1 MTVPRDALGRKVGC
15 RTRDF
20 LGIGGNLLD
29 ECNLRLIR
37 QKLEFCAVLHIDAR
51 LIRLTEDAC
60 DACMRILDIVDG
72 ILIGLLRCK
81 IKIKIQLAVQG
92 AH

>member
-1 MTVPRDALGRKVGC
+1 MTVPRDTLGRKVGC

-72 ILIGLLRCK
+72 ILVGMRLRK
-81 IKIKIQLAVQG
+81 VEVEVELAVQ
-92 AH
+92 